1 MNSIESQKNSQSTRA
16 PRTPAR
22 LAEATVAL
30 SPVEVDIL
38 IEALTRFRAS
48 NWRTETRSVANKAES
63 LRDRLLTVR
72 DVG

>member
-1 MNSIESQKNSQSTRA
+1 MNNIMSTVA
-16 PRTPAR
+16 RTPAR

>member
-1 MNSIESQKNSQSTRA
+1 MNNIMSTVA
-16 PRTPAR
+16 RTPAR
-22 LAEATVAL
+22 LTEATVAL
-30 SPVEVDIL
+30 SPEEVDII

>member
-1 MNSIESQKNSQSTRA
+1 MNNIMSTVA
-16 PRTPAR
+16 RTPAR
-22 LAEATVAL
+22 LTEATVAL

-63 LRDRLLTVR
+63 LRNRLLTVR